1 MAIPAIRFKPFNEEM
16 NVAIATFEDIQTNDI
31 FNSPNAALKE
41 VSDGL
46 KDLLDKNKPDL
57 GKLESLKDDLTRATS
72 DIFSTV
78 KDVTG
83 MIPKDIEKTISG
95 MLPDNPVVQNMF
107 KQLSMECK
115 TGALGNRHNTRG
127 YKDRNSCNS
136 GNGKCDK
143 SQINGMLG
151 KLTGGASNSLA
162 ESASLLNNAL
172 NSLIGLSNLGYD
184 VGLCKIFQS
193 LAGNLPNNV
202 VGRAGAVLMGQL
214 AGKGN
219 TSGIIDVAGQ
229 MSGLSPLLEFPGAI
243 SKAVSSFSTKGL
255 GLAGAS
261 ALMNF
266 GDRFSGSM
274 EILKDNWLKSDDG
287 GPSIAELGDDF
298 NPIWGGYLDIV
309 SDENDG
315 VDLDDLDSLS
325 DNDSA
330 AVAAAYN
337 SVEDFAPI
345 TQMADAEAS
354 ELFAGL
360 GSEMGDLEPIDA
372 AEAENMFPV

>member
-1 MAIPAIRFKPFNEEM
+1 M

-46 KDLLDKNKPDL
+46 KELLDKNKPDL
-57 GKLESLKDDLTRATS
+57 GKLESLKDDLTRATA

-83 MIPKDIEKTISG
+83 MIPKDIEKTIAG
-95 MLPDNPVVQNMF
+95 MLPDNPVLQNMF

-115 TGALGNRHNTRG
+115 TGALGNRHNTRS

-143 SQINGMLG
+143 TQISGMLG
-151 KLTGGASNSLA
+151 KLTGGASNILA

-219 TSGIIDVAGQ
+219 TSGIIDIAGQ

-255 GLAGAS
+255 GLVGAS
-261 ALMNF
+261 ALMGF
-266 GDRFSGSM
+266 GDRFSGGM
-274 EILKDNWLKSDDG
+274 EILKDNWMKSSTG
-287 GPSIAELGDDF
+287 ENSIADMGDEF
-298 NPIWGGYLDIV
+298 NAEWGDVLSANADMGDM
-309 SDENDG
+309 
-315 VDLDDLDSLS
+315 VDLDDLEALG
-325 DNDSA
+325 DNDYA
-330 AVAAAYN
+330 ELAAAYD
-337 SVEDFAPI
+337 SVEDFATI

-360 GSEMGDLEPIDA
+360 GSEMWDLEPIDA
-372 AEAENMFPV
+372 AEAANMFPV